1 MQTVYLVRD
10 VKGNPPCYI
19 SFIAA
24 EDDAVIPETAFG
36 SEKYSEALLHASIL
50 FKIYWEKLGTL
61 SSYIE
66 SPFDSQDITCY
77 SVDSF
82 HAKKTA
88 DHFVYAALIDQYQSL
103 LTRVAPGEAFR
114 IIKQEHRLTPNQ
126 RFKLAHFLKM
136 RLE

>member
-24 EDDAVIPETAFG
+24 EDEVVIPETAFG

-88 DHFVYAALIDQYQSL
+88 DHFVYVTLIDQYQSL
-103 LTRVAPGEAFR
+103 LTRVSSSEAFR
-114 IIKQEHRLTPNQ
+114 IIKQEHRLTSDQ